1 LKNLIPVF
9 LAGFSKSFK
18 FKKMKREAKS
28 KDAKIGKKR
37 LEFEKGFKK
46 PVARKKFFY
55 LVKITSF

>member
-1 LKNLIPVF
+1 
-9 LAGFSKSFK
+9 
-18 FKKMKREAKS
+18 MKREAKS

-46 PVARKKFFY
+46 PVARKKFFF